1 MVAGGMFI
9 VLSTTLQGLY
19 FILFI
24 KDCCCNEQDYV
35 LCCKYAGNVNN
46 RNFVVMVLIRHYFQ
60 DTQSS

>member
-1 MVAGGMFI
+1 MVAGTMFI

-19 FILFI
+19 FISFI
-24 KDCCCNEQDYV
+24 KDCYCNEQDCV

-46 RNFVVMVLIRHYFQ
+46 YGFVVMVLIRHYFQ